1 MNSVSRPVERTETP
15 LWLGKLGIAM
25 TKRNEMTPLINPK
38 QSSYLRHH
46 S

>member
-1 MNSVSRPVERTETP
+1 MNSVSSSVECSETR
-15 LWLGKLGIAM
+15 LWLGKLVIAM
-25 TKRNEMTPLINPK
+25 AKRNEMTPLVNPK